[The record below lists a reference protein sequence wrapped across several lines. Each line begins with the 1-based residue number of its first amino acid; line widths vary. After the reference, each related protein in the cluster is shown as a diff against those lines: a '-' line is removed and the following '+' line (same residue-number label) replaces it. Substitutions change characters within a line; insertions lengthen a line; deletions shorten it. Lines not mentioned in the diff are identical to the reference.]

1 MKTNNQLRV
10 VGFFLLGGAALC
22 GIVSY
27 ERYNSAI
34 ATAEYFQARSED
46 VFTEL
51 EAVTPPLVY
60 VAGLLAIVLFSAS
73 IQCFILSRKSKQKPG
88 QLLEVD

>member
-1 MKTNNQLRV
+1 MKTKNQLRV

-34 ATAEYFQARSED
+34 ATAKRFQDVTSD
-46 VFTEL
+46 VFADVK
-51 EAVTPPLVY
+51 AVTPTLVY
-60 VAGLLAIVLFSAS
+60 VAGFLAIVFLSAS
-73 IQCFILSRKSKQKPG
+73 IQCFILSRKSKQEPG
-88 QLLEVD
+88 QLLKAD